1 MPYPPRPPSGQ
12 GAAAALKRAGLD
24 RSAVILG
31 TGRYRYDGRLIR
43 GSEKHSEGWEV
54 KTVKGKVCVM
64 HRLGSDVAVT
74 VTDDLEKLKGRRQ
87 LKLLKYADVLSEAG
101 FRSRL
106 SDDGDVLLVH
116 GRWR

>member
-1 MPYPPRPPSGQ
+1 MPYPPRPPTGQ

-24 RSAVILG
+24 RARVIPG
-31 TGRYRYDGRLIR
+31 TGRYRFDGKLIR

-54 KTVKGKVCVM
+54 KTVNGAVHVM
-64 HRLGSDVAVT
+64 HRLGSDVT
-74 VTDDLEKLKGRRQ
+74 TGDLEKLKGRCQ

-106 SDDGDVLLVH
+106 GDDGKALLVY